1 MEFYVIYIQCISLSV
16 VSVLYLSIYCV
27 KGTAAVDQENNKL
40 IVIDGSIISYFMY
53 DDILEGIRNIRLE
66 RTTDTSNNVGQ

>member
-1 MEFYVIYIQCISLSV
+1 MHIS
-16 VSVLYLSIYCV
+16 VSRVCTVSLNLLCV
-27 KGTAAVDQENNKL
+27 KGTAAVDKENNKL
-40 IVIDGSIISYFMY
+40 IVINSSIISYFMY

>member
-1 MEFYVIYIQCISLSV
+1 MHIS
-16 VSVLYLSIYCV
+16 VSRVCTVSLNLLCV
-27 KGTAAVDQENNKL
+27 KGPAAVDQENNKL

-53 DDILEGIRNIRLE
+53 DDILEGIRNIRLK

>member
-1 MEFYVIYIQCISLSV
+1 MHIS
-16 VSVLYLSIYCV
+16 VSCVCTVSLNLLCV

-40 IVIDGSIISYFMY
+40 IVINSSIISYFMY

>member
-1 MEFYVIYIQCISLSV
+1 MHIS
-16 VSVLYLSIYCV
+16 VSRVCTVSLNLLCV
-27 KGTAAVDQENNKL
+27 KGTAAVDQENNTL

-53 DDILEGIRNIRLE
+53 DDILEGIRNIRLK